1 MSSSPMI
8 RPSAPPWRRRALCR
22 SGALAASRQ
31 RDPSAGCR
39 GAPSWACQPR
49 YADTRSEQRAA
60 ALGSCHP
67 TPERAPRLHV
77 GQLRESRRRCRA
89 AVAGRRPDRAAPSGA
104 IVQTH
109 GCARHPVGEFLG
121 RALIPSTLTRGRAS
135 GEVGERFSKLAPT
148 IYRSLD
154 FIEPVHL
161 QPELARLVFAAI
173 SQGPESV
180 LFA

>member
-1 MSSSPMI
+1 MRHVQFAHDQAVSAALAKTSPVPFWRSRSIEAARSVSGMS
-8 RPSAPPWRRRALCR
+8 RRAILGLPAQIR
-22 SGALAASRQ
+22 
-31 RDPSAGCR
+31 
-39 GAPSWACQPR
+39 R
-49 YADTRSEQRAA
+49 YPKRAA

-104 IVQTH
+104 IVQAH
-109 GCARHPVGEFLG
+109 GCARHPVGVFLG